1 MKEEFENDWGE
12 FGVHMGPFGFGFFG
26 PGRHFRYSRTENSHI
41 LRLKISSGVKKE
53 EIKVRFVKPDALEIE
68 WPRRPQ
74 GEEIR
79 VE

>member
-1 MKEEFENDWGE
+1 MAEELEDEWGE

-26 PGRHFRYSRTENSHI
+26 PRRSFRYSRTENFHI
-41 LRLKISSGVKKE
+41 IRLRISTEVKKE
-53 EIKVRFVKPDALEIE
+53 EIKVRFVKPGVVEIE

-74 GEEIR
+74 GEEIP